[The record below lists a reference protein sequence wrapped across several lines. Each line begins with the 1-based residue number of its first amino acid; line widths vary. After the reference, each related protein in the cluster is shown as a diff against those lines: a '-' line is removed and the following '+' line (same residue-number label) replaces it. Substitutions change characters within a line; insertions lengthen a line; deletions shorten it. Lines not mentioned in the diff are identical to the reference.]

1 MASLLNYL
9 NSANN
14 PFDLGLLDLVSKL
27 RHQSHRSRSLF
38 HVIIPYYHWMGDTV
52 SHVNLLPSNG
62 TEVFSLKELN
72 SGKRKGKQRWGFFFF
87 LKGIDIWQKRV
98 MNYVMEVKENLKF
111 FKVWV
116 ETHIHHRNTC
126 FRKVNSHSEFKV
138 STALSYTICNCHFT
152 FNITKLF
159 LLF

>member
-1 MASLLNYL
+1 M
-9 NSANN
+9 
-14 PFDLGLLDLVSKL
+14 G
-27 RHQSHRSRSLF
+27 RERGSRG
-38 HVIIPYYHWMGDTV
+38 GD
-52 SHVNLLPSNG
+52 
-62 TEVFSLKELN
+62 
-72 SGKRKGKQRWGFFFF
+72 FFFV

-116 ETHIHHRNTC
+116 ETHIHHINTC

-138 STALSYTICNCHFT
+138 LTALSYTICNCHFI